1 MLERDEIERLFRTHY
16 GRMYQLARLILHD
29 DEESKDVVS
38 EVFARALDDA
48 SASPASFTG
57 SYLLACV
64 RNRCLDL
71 LSHRKVKERMQR
83 HYTLETSCPVL
94 AVETEEDVVGQML
107 DYVDQRFTPQTRRV
121 FQLRYDEHRSYRE
134 IAVTLCISE
143 TAVYKHLSQ
152 ALRQLKEHFGT
163 DDEAR

>member
-29 DEESKDVVS
+29 DEESRDVVS
-38 EVFARALDDA
+38 EVFARALDDV
-48 SASPASFTG
+48 SASPASVTG
-57 SYLLACV
+57 SYLLTCV

-83 HYTLETSCPVL
+83 HYTLETPPTVL
-94 AVETEEDVVGQML
+94 TVEAEEDVVGKML
-107 DYVDQRFTPQTRRV
+107 DYVDRQFTPQTRRV

-134 IAVTLCISE
+134 IAATLCISE
-143 TAVYKHLSQ
+143 MAVYKHLSQ

-163 DDEAR
+163 DDEA